1 MNKIKK
7 SIKEYPEIRTGIF
20 IFSVLISGI
29 LCSAFVT
36 EISLNGKLIW
46 KSFYKA
52 YTFWGLIL
60 YSILIYLYNR
70 FIYKFEKNMMNFLDD
85 DYCKAYIV
93 QSCLPELIDKYKN
106 DLKSGKVGG
115 ELIDIS
121 KELKKLRK

>member
-36 EISLNGKLIW
+36 EISLNGELIW

-85 DYCKAYIV
+85 DYCRAYIV

-106 DLKSGKVGG
+106 DLKSGKEGG

-121 KELKKLRK
+121 KELKKLKK

>member
-36 EISLNGKLIW
+36 EISLHGKLIW

-85 DYCKAYIV
+85 DYCRAYIV
-93 QSCLPELIDKYKN
+93 QSCLPELINKYKN
-106 DLKSGKVGG
+106 DLKSGKEGG

-121 KELKKLRK
+121 KELKKLKK